1 MKSAPVLID
10 NAAAE
15 RASAQIFGLGLTVVL
30 VCVLI
35 LTAITY

>member
-10 NAAAE
+10 NAAVE
-15 RASAQIFGLGLTVVL
+15 RASAQIFGLSLTVVL
-30 VCVLI
+30 VCVLT